1 MYKEKRKLIVE
12 KKREEE
18 KERSRLIVNSDGSY
32 ELNGVV
38 ELTSEEWEK
47 VKERIFSKY
56 ADDKLEF

>member
-1 MYKEKRKLIVE
+1 MFEDWQEVMH

-18 KERSRLIVNSDGSY
+18 KKRSKMIVNSAGSY
-32 ELNGVV
+32 ELNGVMG
-38 ELTSEEWEK
+38 LTSLEWEK

>member
-1 MYKEKRKLIVE
+1 MFEDWQEVMQ
-12 KKREEE
+12 KKKEEE
-18 KERSRLIVNSDGSY
+18 KEKVRLIVNSDGSY

-47 VKERIFSKY
+47 VKERIFNKY

>member
-1 MYKEKRKLIVE
+1 MQ
-12 KKREEE
+12 KKREDE
-18 KERSRLIVNSDGSY
+18 KVRLIVNSDGSY

>member
-1 MYKEKRKLIVE
+1 MFENWQEVMQ
-12 KKREEE
+12 KKMEEE
-18 KERSRLIVNSDGSY
+18 KVRLIVNSDGSY

-47 VKERIFSKY
+47 VKERIFSRY

>member
-1 MYKEKRKLIVE
+1 MFEDWQEVMQ

-18 KERSRLIVNSDGSY
+18 KDKVRLIVNSDGSY

>member
-1 MYKEKRKLIVE
+1 MFENWQEVMQ

-18 KERSRLIVNSDGSY
+18 KVMLIVNSDGSY

>member
-1 MYKEKRKLIVE
+1 MFENWQEVMQ

-18 KERSRLIVNSDGSY
+18 KDNVRLIVNSDGSY

>member
-1 MYKEKRKLIVE
+1 MFENWQEVMQ

-18 KERSRLIVNSDGSY
+18 KERNKIIMNQDGSY

>member
-1 MYKEKRKLIVE
+1 MFEDWQEVMQNKM
-12 KKREEE
+12 EEE
-18 KERSRLIVNSDGSY
+18 REKVRLIVNSDGSY

-38 ELTSEEWEK
+38 ELTSEEWDK

>member
-1 MYKEKRKLIVE
+1 MFEDWQEVMQR
-12 KKREEE
+12 KREEE
-18 KERSRLIVNSDGSY
+18 KVRLIMNQDGSY

>member
-1 MYKEKRKLIVE
+1 MFEDWQEVMQ

-18 KERSRLIVNSDGSY
+18 KEKVRLIVNSDGSY
-32 ELNGVV
+32 ELNGVM

>member
-1 MYKEKRKLIVE
+1 MFEDWQEVMQ
-12 KKREEE
+12 KKMEED
-18 KERSRLIVNSDGSY
+18 KVMLIVNSDGSY

>member
-1 MYKEKRKLIVE
+1 MFEDWQEVMQ
-12 KKREEE
+12 KKMEEE
-18 KERSRLIVNSDGSY
+18 NDKVRLIVNSDGSY

>member
-1 MYKEKRKLIVE
+1 MFEDWQEVMQ

-18 KERSRLIVNSDGSY
+18 KVRLMVNSDGSY

>member
-1 MYKEKRKLIVE
+1 MFENWQEVMQ

-18 KERSRLIVNSDGSY
+18 KVRLTVNSDGSY

>member
-1 MYKEKRKLIVE
+1 MFEDWQEVMH

-18 KERSRLIVNSDGSY
+18 KERSKMIVNSDGSY

-47 VKERIFSKY
+47 VKKRIFSKY

>member
-1 MYKEKRKLIVE
+1 MFENWQEVMQ

-18 KERSRLIVNSDGSY
+18 KVRLIVNSDGSY

-47 VKERIFSKY
+47 VKERIFSRY

>member
-1 MYKEKRKLIVE
+1 MFEDWQEVMQ

-18 KERSRLIVNSDGSY
+18 REKVRLIVNSDGSY

-47 VKERIFSKY
+47 VKERIFSRY

>member
-1 MYKEKRKLIVE
+1 MFEDWQEVMQ
-12 KKREEE
+12 KKREDE
-18 KERSRLIVNSDGSY
+18 KVRLTVNSDGSY

-38 ELTSEEWEK
+38 ELTSEEWDK

>member
-1 MYKEKRKLIVE
+1 MFENWQEVMQ

-18 KERSRLIVNSDGSY
+18 KVMLIVNSDGSY

-47 VKERIFSKY
+47 VKERIFNKY

>member
-1 MYKEKRKLIVE
+1 MFEDWQEVMQKKMEDEKV
-12 KKREEE
+12 
-18 KERSRLIVNSDGSY
+18 RLTVNSDGSY

>member
-1 MYKEKRKLIVE
+1 MFEDWQEVMQ
-12 KKREEE
+12 KKKEEE
-18 KERSRLIVNSDGSY
+18 KERSMLIVNSDGSY

>member
-1 MYKEKRKLIVE
+1 MFEDWQEVMQ

-18 KERSRLIVNSDGSY
+18 KVRLTVNSDGSY

>member
-1 MYKEKRKLIVE
+1 MFENWQEVMQ

-18 KERSRLIVNSDGSY
+18 KEKVRFIVNSDGSY

-38 ELTSEEWEK
+38 ELTSEEWDK

>member
-1 MYKEKRKLIVE
+1 MFENWQEVMQ

-18 KERSRLIVNSDGSY
+18 KEKVRFIVNSDGSY

-38 ELTSEEWEK
+38 ELTSEEWDK

-56 ADDKLEF
+56 ADDRLEF

>member
-1 MYKEKRKLIVE
+1 MFEDWQEVMQ
-12 KKREEE
+12 KKREDE
-18 KERSRLIVNSDGSY
+18 KEKVRLIVNSDGSY
-32 ELNGVV
+32 ELNGIM

>member
-1 MYKEKRKLIVE
+1 MFEDWQEVMQ

-18 KERSRLIVNSDGSY
+18 KVRLIVNSDGSY

-38 ELTSEEWEK
+38 ELTSQEWEK